1 MNRAERRKMMKTMPG
16 YKKALKSATEKAVD
30 DLEMMFRRN
39 WEEEDDETL
48 NNGEGSYDNDDGEDD
63 IYND

>member
-1 MNRAERRKMMKTMPG
+1 MNRAERRKMMKTIPG
-16 YKKALKSATEKAVD
+16 YKKIVKSATEKAVD

-39 WEEEDDETL
+39 WEEDDETL
-48 NNGEGSYDNDDGEDD
+48 NNGEGSYDDDDGEDD

>member
-1 MNRAERRKMMKTMPG
+1 MNRAERRKMIKTIPG
-16 YKKALKSATEKAVD
+16 YKNVLKSATEKAVD

-39 WEEEDDETL
+39 WEEDDETL
-48 NNGEGSYDNDDGEDD
+48 NNGEGSYDDDGEDD

>member
-1 MNRAERRKMMKTMPG
+1 MNRAERRKMMKTIPG
-16 YKKALKSATEKAVD
+16 YKKVLKSVTEKTVD

-39 WEEEDDETL
+39 WEEDDETL
-48 NNGEGSYDNDDGEDD
+48 NNGEGSYDDDGEDD